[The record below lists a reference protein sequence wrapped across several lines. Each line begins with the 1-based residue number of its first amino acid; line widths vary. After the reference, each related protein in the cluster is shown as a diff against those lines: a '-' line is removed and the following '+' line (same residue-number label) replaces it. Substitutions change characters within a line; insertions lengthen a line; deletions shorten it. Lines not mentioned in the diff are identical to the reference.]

1 MVDSRCYGLTAGYVR
16 AKAARAV
23 DAAPSDDADDPGPE
37 RVATCPFFEQLEENG
52 RDVPLPAGIYSLD
65 ELKHYGKTRG
75 WCPYFVARR
84 AVSVGVGERVGAR
97 LFGEDLDGRDE
108 GMEKVDNQ

>member
-1 MVDSRCYGLTAGYVR
+1 MSQEREGKVVDSRCYGLTAGYVR

-65 ELKHYGKTRG
+65 DLKHYGKTRG

-84 AVSVGVGERVGAR
+84 AVS
-97 LFGEDLDGRDE
+97 GRDLAR
-108 GMEKVDNQ
+108 M